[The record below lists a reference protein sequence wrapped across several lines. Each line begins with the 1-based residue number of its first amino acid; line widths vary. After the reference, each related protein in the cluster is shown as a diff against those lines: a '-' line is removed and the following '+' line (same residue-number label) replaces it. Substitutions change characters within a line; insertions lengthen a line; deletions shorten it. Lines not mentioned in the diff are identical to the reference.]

1 MLLRVLGIAIIFN
14 IIGTLLIAKDINLDE
29 LLDELRNQEGI
40 NLTIDEIDYYI
51 NLKLNLNKTTV
62 NKLSTLPTIDKLAA
76 QDVLEAVKKY
86 EDLETALAST
96 ALSNIQKNIILLCS
110 YIPKSNNNEIIFQNR
125 LSLSEPKDIINLT
138 ENNRAFDNN
147 VKLFGKVESINAK
160 FGFSANKDIGESNLF
175 DTKTMFADY
184 NSEPLQIIVGN
195 FRISSSEGL
204 VFGRTFDVLKGTRN
218 FNNNPIILRGFNS
231 EMVHTAFSGIS
242 SNYSYQFEKSSIM
255 VSGIYSNR
263 YLSSTLD
270 SLNNVSSVYRLGY
283 FRDST
288 ELSKKE
294 NLHEVLLGGIVNY
307 RYDNISIG
315 LNLLNFNY
323 SNLLKIRTNDFQSKF
338 TNFSIFGAYETD
350 GLRLSS
356 ELAFDN
362 DENPAIIGKLNYVLN
377 GNSITGLIRYYSKEY
392 NSIYASSFSE
402 YSRRNNEF
410 GVYLSYEYNT
420 KAINNFTFFDYFRE
434 LETINQVVSKRGYE
448 LFNQT
453 NIRINK
459 DNLSLNIRMKN
470 LTGGISSN
478 DNLII
483 NESYR
488 TTARLQYE
496 YFANDLLKIRFGT
509 QYTNY
514 STQAA
519 SNNGYEIGLRLNYK
533 IEENLNVIA
542 MASSYSIDDFDA
554 ALWSYEQIFPT
565 LGFVALLNGRGERL
579 QIAINYKFLNF
590 VSMWVRYMQ
599 NSYLSNTTLP
609 AEKIKS
615 ERLNLQLQLSL

>member
-1 MLLRVLGIAIIFN
+1 VLLRVLGIAIIFN

>member
-1 MLLRVLGIAIIFN
+1 
-14 IIGTLLIAKDINLDE
+14 
-29 LLDELRNQEGI
+29 
-40 NLTIDEIDYYI
+40 
-51 NLKLNLNKTTV
+51 
-62 NKLSTLPTIDKLAA
+62 
-76 QDVLEAVKKY
+76 
-86 EDLETALAST
+86 
-96 ALSNIQKNIILLCS
+96 
-110 YIPKSNNNEIIFQNR
+110 
-125 LSLSEPKDIINLT
+125 
-138 ENNRAFDNN
+138 
-147 VKLFGKVESINAK
+147 
-160 FGFSANKDIGESNLF
+160 
-175 DTKTMFADY
+175 
-184 NSEPLQIIVGN
+184 
-195 FRISSSEGL
+195 
-204 VFGRTFDVLKGTRN
+204 
-218 FNNNPIILRGFNS
+218 
-231 EMVHTAFSGIS
+231 
-242 SNYSYQFEKSSIM
+242 M